1 MSDQDGSGNED
12 HQPRELWTKRAGWAR
27 PRGRR
32 AGRRT
37 GAGRIAFVAQG
48 VTHGSSSG
56 SGHDYGGDGQAR
68 GRGRGRGGFR
78 GRGGQYQQG
87 SGAQFANSAGTTNVN
102 TSRSDDRGQQ
112 EKGKNVQVEDDVD
125 EVEFSPNEEVN
136 TGEPLESGAVSVRNA
151 DAKQNEQ
158 EEGKDIEGTSSNGK

>member
-1 MSDQDGSGNED
+1 MSDQDGSGNEG

-56 SGHDYGGDGQAR
+56 IGHDYYGGDGQAR

-78 GRGGQYQQG
+78 GRGSQYQQG
-87 SGAQFANSAGTTNVN
+87 SGAQFANSAGITHDN
-102 TSRSDDRGQQ
+102 TSRSDDREQQ
-112 EKGKNVQVEDDVD
+112 EKGKNVQVEDNADD
-125 EVEFSPNEEVN
+125 AEFSPNEEIN
-136 TGEPLESGAVSVRNA
+136 TGEPLESGA
-151 DAKQNEQ
+151 NEQ
-158 EEGKDIEGTSSNGK
+158 DEGEGIEGTSSNGK